1 MTKEVKEEIQKFL
14 PNGNFQLDGLHEKCS
29 EEFTGNVVIN
39 YFKRLFPKQVVNYI
53 KVNNVNYDIF
63 LKYPLIQSRMGI
75 THTSTWDAMYTF
87 EYKAGIVIASHD
99 WGTGNEVGIYYIE
112 NKSKFLLELIELC
125 FDNLIKKDSKSNINL
140 LRTTKNGLTT
150 VSLKLQ
156 RPILNIETHYS
167 KEFKPIYDTII
178 SSVNEDK
185 SNGKLIL
192 LHGEAGTGKSNLI
205 KYMVSDFNKPVIF
218 IPPNL
223 INCITNPDFTDFL
236 INNNNSILILEDAEK
251 VLTDR
256 NISQD
261 SSGGVSNLL
270 NLTDGIYGDLLNI
283 YVIATFNMERERIDP
298 ALLRKGRLIA
308 EHKFS
313 KLNVE
318 QSNNLLKELDLD
330 YITEVPMTLAD
341 IYNIEY
347 QQPKVKLN
355 TKKIGF

>member
-1 MTKEVKEEIQKFL
+1 MTKELKEEILKNL
-14 PNGNFQLDGLHEKCS
+14 PNANLQLDGLHDNCN
-29 EEFTGNVVIN
+29 EEFTSNVVIN
-39 YFKRLFPKQVVNYI
+39 YFKRLFPKQVVNYV
-53 KVNNVNYDIF
+53 KLNNVNYDIF
-63 LKYPLIQSRMGI
+63 LKYPLIQSRTGI
-75 THTSTWDAMYTF
+75 TPTSKWDAMYTF
-87 EYKAGIVIASHD
+87 EYKSGIVITTND
-99 WGTGNEVGIYYIE
+99 WGIGNEVKIYYIE
-112 NKSKFLLELIELC
+112 NKSKFILELIETC
-125 FDNLIKKDSKSNINL
+125 FDNLIKDGVNNINL

-192 LHGEAGTGKSNLI
+192 LHREAGTGKSNLI

-330 YITEVPMTLAD
+330 YITEAPMTLAD

>member
-1 MTKEVKEEIQKFL
+1 MTKELKEEILKNL
-14 PNGNFQLDGLHEKCS
+14 PNANLQLDGLHDNCN
-29 EEFTGNVVIN
+29 EEFTCNTTIN
-39 YFKRLFPKQVVNYI
+39 YFKNFFPRKIVNCIELFNI
-53 KVNNVNYDIF
+53 NIETF
-63 LKYPLIQSRMGI
+63 SKYPLIQAR
-75 THTSTWDAMYTF
+75 HTSQKHRIF
-87 EYKAGIVIASHD
+87 EYKTGIIIKVSD
-99 WGTGNEVGIYYIE
+99 WGSGNCIDIYYIE
-112 NKSKFLLELIELC
+112 DKSNLIAELIEECLS
-125 FDNLIKKDSKSNINL
+125 NEIIENKSRVHL
-140 LRTTKNGLTT
+140 LRQTKSGLTT
-150 VSLKLQ
+150 VSLELK
-156 RPILNIETHYS
+156 RPTLSIETHYS

-313 KLNVE
+313 KLDVE
-318 QSNNLLKELDLD
+318 QSNNLLKELELD